1 MYDSS
6 VASLSQGTQHI
17 PTTMYKSHRLWPK
30 MWVTLATSVLNS
42 NWNLAWS
49 GSVSPECVC
58 VICYTKV
65 QLRSL
70 YMCLRG
76 AEVKSRVQ
84 VLLTQCWTNAEC
96 SPFFH
101 PDPTG
106 PRGSPSPSCQSSTL
120 RRAQWHGPL
129 MKQETG
135 PPGKRAGGT
144 QQRPQKTTES
154 LGLSG
159 KGACYHI
166 YMHDS
171 FWRLLYA
178 SGYAKY

>member
-1 MYDSS
+1 
-6 VASLSQGTQHI
+6 
-17 PTTMYKSHRLWPK
+17 
-30 MWVTLATSVLNS
+30 
-42 NWNLAWS
+42 
-49 GSVSPECVC
+49 
-58 VICYTKV
+58 
-65 QLRSL
+65 
-70 YMCLRG
+70 MCLRG
-76 AEVKSRVQ
+76 AKVKSRVQ
-84 VLLTQCWTNAEC
+84 VLLTQCWTYTEC

-106 PRGSPSPSCQSSTL
+106 PRGSPSPSCQSSAL

-135 PPGKRAGGT
+135 PPGKRAEGT
-144 QQRPQKTTES
+144 QRRPQKTTKS

-171 FWRLLYA
+171 FWRLLYP
-178 SGYAKY
+178 SGCAKYYRVTRPVYTNMSVMQITLHTSQILFFTNGQRETISLNASIYCYQRRLLFACF